1 MGITTGAEAEAY
13 DTAKAARVSGS
24 HDLRSSSLTSVFRL
38 DTGPY
43 PLATS
48 CCLLAQEL
56 TKVNIDI
63 FMARELHRLECQK
76 ATVAS
81 PRLVSSRP
89 GSLVSGLKGILSAA
103 SIADN

>member
-24 HDLRSSSLTSVFRL
+24 HDLRSASLTFVFRL
-38 DTGPY
+38 DIGPY

-48 CCLLAQEL
+48 CCLLAQES

-63 FMARELHRLECQK
+63 CMVRELHRLECQK
-76 ATVAS
+76 ATVAN
-81 PRLVSSRP
+81 PRLASSRP
-89 GSLVSGLKGILSAA
+89 GSLVSGLMGMLSVA